1 MKLLIG
7 GCLLSMS
14 LCANAQFA
22 EVSVGKLD
30 RIERFDSELI
40 PDRTIEV
47 WLPRGYDEQLS
58 YPVVYMHDGQML
70 FDETTTWN
78 GQEWHVDETAQQL
91 IDEGKVEPFIVVGI
105 FNGDTH
111 RHNEYF
117 PQKPFES
124 LPVTLRDKLYEQ
136 KRDTQHGLFARTVN
150 SDSYLKFIVEE
161 LKPYIA
167 SSYAVNEEKSYL
179 MGSSMGGLISWY
191 GQLEYPDEF
200 AGAACLSTHWP
211 GDFTAKNNPIPAYF
225 TNYLDSNLEKLT
237 SQKLYFDYG
246 DETLDAL
253 YPPLQ
258 QKVDVVLNEKYDA
271 NRTMVKFFPG
281 ANHSE
286 DAWAERLAIP
296 LMFLLNEQK

>member
-1 MKLLIG
+1 M
-7 GCLLSMS
+7 SMS
-14 LCANAQFA
+14 LCANAQIA
-22 EVSVGKLD
+22 EVTVGKLD

-136 KRDTQHGLFARTVN
+136 KRDAQHGLFARTVN

-271 NRTMVKFFPG
+271 NRIMVKFFPG

-286 DAWAERLAIP
+286 DAWAERLATP